1 MSSDPLPSPLCFLQA
16 KGCGHLGPA
25 PARPSARTLSASRN
39 PVTLPS
45 RLLPPD
51 LSAFP
56 TDRPTQHPPPP
67 PPAPP
72 LTLVFR
78 AHVPCEI
85 SFLSVPFP
93 SASPPAAAGAGALS
107 CSLLSLSQGLKLA
120 LELGGPANAADSAH
134 GPSCRELSLLSATP
148 GQAEPGA
155 SRRRPLDPCPPHPA
169 VRAEGQRG
177 PFHLWSCIWGCGPLP
192 FLIRNLCLLA
202 SFLL

>member
-1 MSSDPLPSPLCFLQA
+1 MATSGGTC
-16 KGCGHLGPA
+16 C
-25 PARPSARTLSASRN
+25 PSARTSARMLSASRN

-85 SFLSVPFP
+85 SFPCLFLFH
-93 SASPPAAAGAGALS
+93 PPRPLQRRGRGLYLAH
-107 CSLLSLSQGLKLA
+107 CSLSLSQGLNLA